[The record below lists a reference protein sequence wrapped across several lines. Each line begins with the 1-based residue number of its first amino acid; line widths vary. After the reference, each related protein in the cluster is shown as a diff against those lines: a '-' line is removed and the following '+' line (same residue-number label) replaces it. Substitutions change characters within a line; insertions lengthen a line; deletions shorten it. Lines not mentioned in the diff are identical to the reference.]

1 MKATSDGESL
11 IAKDTN
17 GDAYANA
24 AARLAE
30 EAKACH
36 PSYQRKPEDVTAAF
50 AKASKALPPGELVK
64 DEFFTLFEAVA
75 ALEIMDPKMDSG
87 VILQG
92 ESEELGLDPGAP
104 LTAAQVVGIMDHLWC
119 LEAAWLEGYPLSQTI
134 YTSVHVDALMAPENR
149 HPYPLPSSPSAGDQA
164 TEAGLTHAVLRAY
177 CIAVIKTVE
186 CVLQMVQS
194 QNFYEEEDFVTHL
207 FGREL
212 LPKTTEQEAVD
223 LLNDAASYVD
233 THELD
238 SDVAHALHNRLAA
251 RKMYLLATAG
261 EATQW
266 TSLPSTLDE
275 LRRDHSLAQSTDGAF
290 TDKVQRHLATSTPP
304 RPTLDVKWE
313 DAIQQWSRLYADAN
327 EISHLTDFWTRQS
340 PACLQRATWTFAARN
355 SCTYARALF
364 QDRLFADGKIAA
376 DVPHF
381 DLLLTDIRDLV
392 LAGDTLGDTASF
404 EVEAT
409 TDPRH
414 RCARVVESFM
424 DKAFDEYMNLYRM
437 VCQNRCRIRRT
448 FTQALPLLEQLET
461 HVAAEADGELLT
473 ITPGRRLNTPLGKQ
487 VLLNPL
493 SAWSRYY
500 KLKIMAETIQLGFET
515 DIYLD
520 YEMGPM
526 YWYLAQVVIERYKL
540 LEHIDAF
547 LHTRSG
553 TCSTSSPAHYADEID
568 AARIWISYLIADAN
582 ATIAI
587 ATALSMI
594 HNVILDHNVIKPAS
608 RSYAQ
613 SHLVHEARMKPY
625 LAIKSPAV
633 PSSETFIRAGRI
645 QELTPVILRRI
656 EETVTHAKSHLAVLK
671 TADPVAAKHRGSEA
685 RWKLEIKQ
693 SETTCVAIS
702 VAVTVLKRTLT
713 SASSSGETLLSDRI
727 ELTLPAPEKRYHVYW
742 VVPQLRERPL
752 KRQ

>member
-1 MKATSDGESL
+1 MKATNEGDSVNANG
-11 IAKDTN
+11 TN

-30 EAKACH
+30 EAKAFR

-50 AKASKALPPGELVK
+50 ARASKALPPGELVK

-87 VILQG
+87 VILPG
-92 ESEELGLDPGAP
+92 ESEDLGLDPGAP
-104 LTAAQVVGIMDHLWC
+104 LTPAQVIGIMDYLWC

-149 HPYPLPSSPSAGDQA
+149 HPYSLPSSPSAGDQA
-164 TEAGLTHAVLRAY
+164 TEAGLTHIVLRAY
-177 CIAVIKTVE
+177 CIAVIKSVE

-233 THELD
+233 IHELD
-238 SDVAHALHNRLAA
+238 SDVADALHIRLDA

-261 EATQW
+261 KATQW
-266 TSLPSTLDE
+266 TFLPSTLDE
-275 LRRDHSLAQSTDGAF
+275 LRRGHPLAQSIDGAF
-290 TDKVQRHLATSTPP
+290 TDKVQRHLTTSTPP

-313 DAIQQWSRLYADAN
+313 DAVQQWSRLYADAN
-327 EISHLTDFWTRQS
+327 EVSRLTEFWIRQS

-414 RCARVVESFM
+414 RCARIVESFM
-424 DKAFDEYMNLYRM
+424 DKVFDEYMNLYRM

-461 HVAAEADGELLT
+461 HVATEAESELLT
-473 ITPGRRLNTPLGKQ
+473 ITPGKRLNTSLGKQ

-493 SAWSRYY
+493 STWSRYY
-500 KLKIMAETIQLGFET
+500 KLKIMAETVQLGFET

-526 YWYLAQVVIERYKL
+526 YWYLTQLVIERYKL
-540 LEHIDAF
+540 LEHVDAF
-547 LHTRSG
+547 LHARNGVLT
-553 TCSTSSPAHYADEID
+553 TSSPAHHADEID
-568 AARIWISYLIADAN
+568 TARIWTSYLIADAN

-594 HNVILDHNVIKPAS
+594 HNFILDHDLIKPAS
-608 RSYAQ
+608 RSYAK
-613 SHLVHEARMKPY
+613 SRLVHEARMKPY
-625 LAIKSPAV
+625 LAITSPAV
-633 PSSETFIRAGRI
+633 PSAELCIRAGRV
-645 QELTPVILRRI
+645 QESTSITLHRI
-656 EETVTHAKSHLAVLK
+656 EATITSAKSHLAVLK
-671 TADPVAAKHRGSEA
+671 KADIAAAKYRGSQE

-702 VAVTVLKRTLT
+702 VAVTVLKRALA
-713 SASSSGETLLSDRI
+713 SATSGEEGVLGDRFQVN
-727 ELTLPAPEKRYHVYW
+727 LPVPEKRYHVWW
-742 VVPQLRERPL
+742 VVPQLREKDLR
-752 KRQ
+752 R

>member
-1 MKATSDGESL
+1 MKAMPEDGFMN
-11 IAKDTN
+11 ANDTN
-17 GDAYANA
+17 GDAYAIA
-24 AARLAE
+24 AVRLAE
-30 EAKACH
+30 EAKAFR
-36 PSYQRKPEDVTAAF
+36 PSYQRKPEDVTEAF
-50 AKASKALPPGELVK
+50 AKASKSLPPGELVK

-75 ALEIMDPKMDSG
+75 ALEIMDPMMDSG
-87 VILQG
+87 VILTG
-92 ESEELGLDPGAP
+92 ESEDLGLDPGAP
-104 LTAAQVVGIMDHLWC
+104 LSAAQVLGIMDHLWC

-149 HPYPLPSSPSAGDQA
+149 HPYPLPSSPSTGHQA
-164 TEAGLTHAVLRAY
+164 KETDLVHAVLRAY
-177 CIAVIKTVE
+177 CIAVIKSVE

-212 LPKTTEQEAVD
+212 LPKTTEEEAIG
-223 LLNDAASYVD
+223 LLNDAASYVT

-238 SDVAHALHNRLAA
+238 SNVAHALHIRLDA
-251 RKMYLLATAG
+251 RKMHLLATAG

-266 TSLPSTLDE
+266 ISLPSTLDD
-275 LRRDHSLAQSTDGAF
+275 LRRGHSLAQSTDGAL
-290 TDKVQRHLATSTPP
+290 TDKIQRHLATSTPP

-313 DAIQQWSRLYADAN
+313 DALQQWSRLYADAN
-327 EISHLTDFWTRQS
+327 EVSRLTEFWIRQS

-392 LAGDTLGDTASF
+392 LAGDSLGDTASF

-409 TDPRH
+409 SDPRH

-461 HVAAEADGELLT
+461 HVATEADNELLT

-493 SAWSRYY
+493 SAWARYY

-526 YWYLAQVVIERYKL
+526 YWYLAQLVIERYKL

-547 LHTRSG
+547 LRTRSG
-553 TCSTSSPAHYADEID
+553 ALSTSSPAHYADEID
-568 AARIWISYLIADAN
+568 AARIRISYLIADAN
-582 ATIAI
+582 ASIAI
-587 ATALSMI
+587 AAALSMT
-594 HNVILDHNVIKPAS
+594 HNLILDHDLIKPAS

-625 LAIKSPAV
+625 LAITSPAV
-633 PSSETFIRAGRI
+633 PSAETFIRAGRT
-645 QELTPVILRRI
+645 QEPTLVTLRRI
-656 EETVTHAKSHLAVLK
+656 EETVASAKSHLAVLK
-671 TADPVAAKHRGSEA
+671 TADPVAAKYRGSEA

-693 SETTCVAIS
+693 WETTCVAIS
-702 VAVTVLKRTLT
+702 VAVTVLKRTLA
-713 SASSSGETLLSDRI
+713 SATDGGLLDKLEVNLSV
-727 ELTLPAPEKRYHVYW
+727 PAKRYHVSW
-742 VVPQLRERPL
+742 VVPQLREKSARG
-752 KRQ
+752 

>member
-1 MKATSDGESL
+1 MAAMDEGGSKNAN
-11 IAKDTN
+11 DTN

-30 EAKACH
+30 EAKDFR
-36 PSYQRKPEDVTAAF
+36 PSYQRQPEDVTAAF
-50 AKASKALPPGELVK
+50 AKASKSLPPGELVK

-87 VILQG
+87 VILSD
-92 ESEELGLDPGAP
+92 ESEDLGLNPGAP
-104 LTAAQVVGIMDHLWC
+104 LSAGQVIGIMDHLWC
-119 LEAAWLEGYPLSQTI
+119 LEGAWLEGYPLSQTI

-149 HPYPLPSSPSAGDQA
+149 HPYPLPFSLSAGDRA
-164 TEAGLTHAVLRAY
+164 TKASLTHTVLRAY
-177 CIAVIKTVE
+177 CIAVIKSVE

-207 FGREL
+207 FGCEL
-212 LPKTTEQEAVD
+212 LPKITEEEAIG
-223 LLNDAASYVD
+223 LLEEAKSYVD
-233 THELD
+233 ACGIKSDLADILKLRLD
-238 SDVAHALHNRLAA
+238 TR
-251 RKMYLLATAG
+251 RIYLMATAG
-261 EATQW
+261 ETTQW
-266 TSLPSTLDE
+266 TPLTGTLDQ
-275 LRRDHSLAQSTDGAF
+275 LRKSHSLTHSVDGAF

-304 RPTLDVKWE
+304 RPTLEVNWE
-313 DAIQQWSRLYADAN
+313 AAIQQWSRLYADGNAV
-327 EISHLTDFWTRQS
+327 SQLTEFWIRQS
-340 PACLQRATWTFAARN
+340 PASLQRATWTFAARTP
-355 SCTYARALF
+355 CTYARALF

-392 LAGDTLGDTASF
+392 LAGDSLGDTASF
-404 EVEAT
+404 EVEAI

-414 RCARVVESFM
+414 RCARIVESFM

-448 FTQALPLLEQLET
+448 FTQALPLLEQVET

-473 ITPGRRLNTPLGKQ
+473 ITPGQRLNTTLGKQ

-547 LHTRSG
+547 LHSRSG
-553 TCSTSSPAHYADEID
+553 ALSTSYPAHYADEID
-568 AARIWISYLIADAN
+568 TARIWISYLIAGAN
-582 ATIAI
+582 ATITI
-587 ATALSMI
+587 ATALSII
-594 HNVILDHNVIKPAS
+594 HNLILDHDLIKPAS
-608 RSYAQ
+608 RSYAR

-625 LAIKSPAV
+625 LAITSPAV
-633 PSSETFIRAGRI
+633 PSTETFIRAGRV
-645 QELTPVILRRI
+645 QEPTSVTLRRI
-656 EETVTHAKSHLAVLK
+656 EETVAHAKSHLAVLK
-671 TADPVAAKHRGSEA
+671 TADPVTARFRGSEA
-685 RWKLEIKQ
+685 RWKLEVKQ
-693 SETTCVAIS
+693 SEATCVAIS
-702 VAVTVLKRTLT
+702 VAVTVLRRTLA
-713 SASSSGETLLSDRI
+713 SAATHGNGALGEMLEVI
-727 ELTLPAPEKRYHVYW
+727 LPVPEKRYHAWW
-742 VVPQLRERPL
+742 VVPQLRERVPQ
-752 KRQ
+752 R

>member
-1 MKATSDGESL
+1 MKATNEGGSMNANS
-11 IAKDTN
+11 IT
-17 GDAYANA
+17 GDACADA

-30 EAKACH
+30 EAKALR
-36 PSYQRKPEDVTAAF
+36 PAYQRKPEDVTAAF

-87 VILQG
+87 VILPG
-92 ESEELGLDPGAP
+92 ESEDLGLDPGAP
-104 LTAAQVVGIMDHLWC
+104 LSAEQVIGIMDHLWC

-149 HPYPLPSSPSAGDQA
+149 HPYPLHSSPSAGDQA
-164 TEAGLTHAVLRAY
+164 TEAGLVHTVLGAY
-177 CIAVIKTVE
+177 CIAVIKSVE

-212 LPKTTEQEAVD
+212 LPKTTEEEAIN
-223 LLNDAASYVD
+223 LLNDAVSYVD
-233 THELD
+233 SHKLD
-238 SDVAHALHNRLAA
+238 SDVAHALHIRLDA

-266 TSLPSTLDE
+266 TSLPSTLDD
-275 LRRDHSLAQSTDGAF
+275 LRKGHPLAHSADGAF
-290 TDKVQRHLATSTPP
+290 TDKIQRHLATSTPP
-304 RPTLDVKWE
+304 RPTLDVMWE
-313 DAIQQWSRLYADAN
+313 DAVQQWLRLYADAN
-327 EISHLTDFWTRQS
+327 EVSQLTDFWIRQS
-340 PACLQRATWTFAARN
+340 PACLQRATWTFAARK

-381 DLLLTDIRDLV
+381 DLLLTDIRDMV
-392 LAGDTLGDTASF
+392 LAGDSLGDTASF

-414 RCARVVESFM
+414 RCARIVESFM

-461 HVAAEADGELLT
+461 HVATEADNELLT

-487 VLLNPL
+487 VLLKPL
-493 SAWSRYY
+493 STWSRYY

-526 YWYLAQVVIERYKL
+526 YSYLAQLVMERYKL

-547 LHTRSG
+547 LHARSG
-553 TCSTSSPAHYADEID
+553 ALSTSSPRHYADEID

-594 HNVILDHNVIKPAS
+594 HNLVLDQELIKPAS

-625 LAIKSPAV
+625 LAITSPAV
-633 PSSETFIRAGRI
+633 PFAETFARAGRV
-645 QELTPVILRRI
+645 QEPTSVTLRRI
-656 EETVTHAKSHLAVLK
+656 EETVAVAKSHLAVLK
-671 TADPVAAKHRGSEA
+671 MADPVAAKYRGSEA

-702 VAVTVLKRTLT
+702 VAVTVLKRTLGSVT
-713 SASSSGETLLSDRI
+713 GRESSSLGDRL
-727 ELTLPAPEKRYHVYW
+727 ELNLPGPEKRYHVW
-742 VVPQLRERPL
+742 WIVPQLREKTARG
-752 KRQ
+752 